1 MIVGQFMAI
10 LDSQIVAA
18 SLTKIQAGLGASA
31 EEISWIQTSY
41 LIAEVIMIPF
51 SGFLCRWLSTRVV
64 FVASAFGFTVASMWA
79 GLATSMPELLMARA
93 AQGFLGGAMTPIA
106 FATAFTIF
114 PPAVRDKT
122 MVLMGLIVPLAPTLG
137 PTLGGY
143 ITDVLNWRWLFYIN
157 LVPGIAIMLVVWRL
171 GDIDR
176 GDRSLGKGF
185 DFIGLL
191 AMALFLG
198 CLEYALEEGPRNDW
212 FDDKWVLRAAVVSAV
227 AGVVFLWRMLSVP
240 NPIIELRAFRN
251 RNFAVGTTLQLFMGT
266 ALFGSTFLV
275 PVFLAQVR
283 QLDALDIGLIMGLG
297 SIVMVPLAP
306 VSGFFLSRVDH
317 RVQIAFGA
325 LLAAAGMYW
334 ISHLTKDW
342 DIWEM
347 ALPLMMR
354 SAGMMFIFPAVS
366 RLAMGDLSPQLMK
379 SGSGLFNLM
388 RQLGGAIGLA
398 MLASLLADR
407 TQFHWQRLSEHINLS
422 RPQVQAMIEHMQE
435 RAGTLTGIDPEALA
449 ARRLAGTV
457 LREATVMSFAD
468 GFLTMS
474 LAFVGIT
481 VLLLLATVPRASG
494 PAPGGR

>member
-1 MIVGQFMAI
+1 
-10 LDSQIVAA
+10 
-18 SLTKIQAGLGASA
+18 
-31 EEISWIQTSY
+31 
-41 LIAEVIMIPF
+41 
-51 SGFLCRWLSTRVV
+51 
-64 FVASAFGFTVASMWA
+64 
-79 GLATSMPELLMARA
+79 
-93 AQGFLGGAMTPIA
+93 
-106 FATAFTIF
+106 
-114 PPAVRDKT
+114 
-122 MVLMGLIVPLAPTLG
+122 
-137 PTLGGY
+137 
-143 ITDVLNWRWLFYIN
+143 
-157 LVPGIAIMLVVWRL
+157 
-171 GDIDR
+171 
-176 GDRSLGKGF
+176 
-185 DFIGLL
+185 
-191 AMALFLG
+191 
-198 CLEYALEEGPRNDW
+198 
-212 FDDKWVLRAAVVSAV
+212 
-227 AGVVFLWRMLSVP
+227 
-240 NPIIELRAFRN
+240 
-251 RNFAVGTTLQLFMGT
+251 
-266 ALFGSTFLV
+266 
-275 PVFLAQVR
+275 
-283 QLDALDIGLIMGLG
+283 
-297 SIVMVPLAP
+297 MVPLAP